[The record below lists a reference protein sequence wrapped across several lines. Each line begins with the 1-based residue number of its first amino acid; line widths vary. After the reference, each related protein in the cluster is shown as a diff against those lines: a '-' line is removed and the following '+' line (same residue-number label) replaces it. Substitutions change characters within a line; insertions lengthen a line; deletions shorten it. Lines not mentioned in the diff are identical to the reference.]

1 VETRGVRSSPLPDI
15 ILEVILPQKATIEEV
30 NGLDREEF
38 VSRFGALYERSPWV
52 AEAAWRERPFAGL
65 AELHEAFVSAMHGA
79 PRERQ
84 LALIRAHPD
93 LAGRAAIAGELT
105 AESAREQASAGL
117 DRLTPEEYED
127 FHRLNSA
134 YRDKFGFPF
143 VVCVREHGKETILAD
158 AAVRLGQSRPEE
170 IETSLGEIARI
181 AHLRLQD
188 LIEPGERRG
197 R

>member
-1 VETRGVRSSPLPDI
+1 
-15 ILEVILPQKATIEEV
+15 LEVILPEKAFIEEV

-52 AEAAWRERPFAGL
+52 AEAAWHERPFTGL
-65 AELHEAFVSAMHGA
+65 AELHEAFVKAMHEA

-93 LAGRAAIAGELT
+93 LAGRAAITGELT

-188 LIEPGERRG
+188 LVEPGERRG
-197 R
+197 P

>member
-1 VETRGVRSSPLPDI
+1 VPDV
-15 ILEVILPQKATIEEV
+15 ILEVILPEKATIEEV

-65 AELHEAFVSAMHGA
+65 AELHEAFIKAMREA

-84 LALIRAHPD
+84 LTLIRAHPD

-105 AESAREQASAGL
+105 AESTREQASAGL

-127 FHRLNSA
+127 FHRLNCA

-143 VVCVREHGKETILAD
+143 VVCVREHAKEETILAD
-158 AAVRLGQSRPEE
+158 AAARLGHSRAEE
-170 IETSLGEIARI
+170 VETALGEIAKI

-188 LIEPGERRG
+188 FIEPGEGRG
-197 R
+197 P

>member
-1 VETRGVRSSPLPDI
+1 VPEVF
-15 ILEVILPQKATIEEV
+15 LEVILPEKATMEEV

-38 VSRFGALYERSPWV
+38 VSRFGYLYESSPWV
-52 AEAAWRERPFAGL
+52 AEAAWHDRPFAGL
-65 AELHEAFVSAMHGA
+65 AELHEAFVRAIHNA
-79 PRERQ
+79 PREQQ

-134 YRDKFGFPF
+134 YRAKFGFPF
-143 VVCVREHGKETILAD
+143 VVCVRDHGKETILA
-158 AAVRLGQSRPEE
+158 AAAARLGHSQPEE
-170 IETSLGEIARI
+170 IETALGEIARI
-181 AHLRLQD
+181 AYLRLHD
-188 LIEPGERRG
+188 LVESREGEKP
-197 R
+197 